1 LTTADFA
8 PLRKKSQILGGN
20 SHAMS
25 DLAARA
31 RYEQFAELHRGPDTF
46 IMPNAWD
53 GPSALLFKEAGFKS
67 IATSSAAF
75 AATLGRI
82 DGIHAVSREEHLDH
96 AALLTSVSGLPV
108 NGDFE
113 DGYGA
118 TAEDVRVTV
127 DAAIARGLAGIG
139 VEDTS
144 GDPSSPIRDF
154 DDAVRRIEAA
164 AAVAR
169 GQIVLTG
176 RTDNFLWEVFDIDDT
191 IRRLSAYAEAG
202 ADVLYAPN
210 LPDAASIS
218 TVIKAVAPKPVN
230 VLVGPRDTATL
241 AELQTIGVRRIS
253 LGVDPYTHALGATQE
268 AVAKLAKGDL
278 TVLAS
283 NLNFGHIIDLIKGS
297 GLPGRVCSDA

>member
-1 LTTADFA
+1 
-8 PLRKKSQILGGN
+8 
-20 SHAMS
+20 MS
-25 DLAARA
+25 DIAAQA
-31 RYEQFAELHRGPDTF
+31 RHEQFVELHRGPGTF

-67 IATSSAAF
+67 IATSSAVL

-82 DGIHAVSREEHLDH
+82 DGIHAVSRDEHLDH
-96 AALLTSVSGLPV
+96 AALLTSVSGLPI

-113 DGYGA
+113 DGYGE
-118 TAEDVRVTV
+118 TPEDVRATV

-139 VEDTS
+139 VEDTT
-144 GDPSSPIRDF
+144 GDPSNPIRDF
-154 DDAVRRIEAA
+154 DDAVRRIKAA
-164 AAVAR
+164 AAAAR

-176 RTDNFLWEVFDIDDT
+176 RTDNFLWGISDIDDT

-210 LPDAASIS
+210 LPDMASLRA
-218 TVIKAVAPKPVN
+218 VIGAVTPKPVN

-253 LGVDPYTHALGATQE
+253 LGVDPYTHALGATQQ

-278 TVLAS
+278 TALAS
-283 NLNFGHIIDLIKGS
+283 NLDFGHIIDLIKS
-297 GLPGRVCSDA
+297 